1 MGPKLILEKV
11 WENNK
16 KIPGAGKLY
25 QLPVLIYDMKEVE
38 ILFSNLKIDVKN
50 CLFSKRKAVE
60 ILLLA
65 AFRQKWLGWLKA
77 VVPTNA
83 KLMKKYDFS
92 SG

>member
-38 ILFSNLKIDVKN
+38 RLIKFLFSNLEIDVKN

-65 AFRQKWLGWLKA
+65 AFRQKWLGWLDLN
-77 VVPTNA
+77 PITLSNP
-83 KLMKKYDFS
+83 LF
-92 SG
+92 